1 VWILSEILYLMMV
14 DGESSGA
21 FTPSAHE
28 VCPVSRETFLEM
40 DRSTTFYHIHP
51 CATHHRLEFVRPRP
65 RSRVRATRVPACAS
79 LSQSFTCPQACTGLA
94 RRQCIALPLIRIGRG
109 QAQRVHCVGRQCC
122 SFAACSGSIPQFR
135 LRSKRVEVGRAAAR
149 AVEAFG
155 CHPVL

>member
-1 VWILSEILYLMMV
+1 MHARSHRRDAWCRDKSYQKVWILSEILYLMMV

-65 RSRVRATRVPACAS
+65 RSRVGAARVPA
-79 LSQSFTCPQACTGLA
+79 
-94 RRQCIALPLIRIGRG
+94 
-109 QAQRVHCVGRQCC
+109 
-122 SFAACSGSIPQFR
+122 
-135 LRSKRVEVGRAAAR
+135 
-149 AVEAFG
+149 
-155 CHPVL
+155 